1 MSVRKYFTRALH
13 RLQKGPGYTYKELLV
28 WYCDNTNTH
37 GPKRIIKEGPKKQV
51 LWFILTLTFTALI
64 FWQWGLLIQTYLSYG
79 VSTSLSMGF
88 RAMEFPAVTVCNV
101 NPMKYSKVKPLLK
114 DLDELV
120 EIVLERVHLYNQ
132 NGTMPSIL
140 PEVMNKS
147 SQTHLAL
154 WNQVPLVV
162 IDETDPANP
171 LIIDVL
177 KGLQSNSSTMNS
189 RSDVTLVARRYKVAF
204 QLCNQN
210 ATDCFYR
217 NFTTVLHAINE
228 WYTLHY
234 RSIVSQLPV
243 SEQREIGYSGEEF
256 ILTCLFAGEPCD
268 YRNFTQ
274 MFHPTYGNC
283 YIFNWGQDGN
293 ALISSNPGADFGLK
307 LVLDINQEE
316 YIPFLTTSAGAR
328 LMLHDQNTFPFLKD
342 LGMYAMAGSQT
353 SIGILVDEIQRI
365 GAPYSQCTPY
375 GSDVP
380 VPNLYSIYNTSY
392 SMQNCL
398 YSCLQAKLVE
408 KCGCGNYLHPLPD
421 GAHSCNNEDNP
432 SWAYCY
438 YSLGD
443 SSEYKDSCLQICEQ
457 PCNETQYRLTISMAD
472 WPSESSEDWI
482 FHVLSYERDLAINR
496 TMNRNGALKLNLYF
510 QEFNY
515 RTISESAATDIS
527 WLVSNLEGQF
537 GFWMG
542 GSILCIIEFLEI
554 IIDCVW
560 ITIIKLVIWYRDRK
574 HKKAQAQYSGPP
586 PSVSQLARAHTDT
599 GFQHD
604 STDINYGTEAY
615 CNEAY
620 IPPREPT
627 PGTPPPN
634 YDSLRVQPVENTEQI
649 SDSEENF

>member
-101 NPMKYSKVKPLLK
+101 NPMKYSEPPKLIQSMHFLIFLFLTKKISKRERHSLTPVWKTNLKKLL
-114 DLDELV
+114 
-120 EIVLERVHLYNQ
+120 
-132 NGTMPSIL
+132 IL
-140 PEVMNKS
+140 PKTSQACVYLQKPQFLYLVSFFNKYHILKIVVLPLANEKKQKVSVLCKDERMGKKKKS
-147 SQTHLAL
+147 SVYFTNAFLSRVTHNYVQNFFFTDSSLVYAPTEGRL
-154 WNQVPLVV
+154 SFLQVHYGEMCAYFSWTLLTV
-162 IDETDPANP
+162 I
-171 LIIDVL
+171 
-177 KGLQSNSSTMNS
+177 
-189 RSDVTLVARRYKVAF
+189 
-204 QLCNQN
+204 
-210 ATDCFYR
+210 
-217 NFTTVLHAINE
+217 
-228 WYTLHY
+228 
-234 RSIVSQLPV
+234 
-243 SEQREIGYSGEEF
+243 
-256 ILTCLFAGEPCD
+256 
-268 YRNFTQ
+268 NFTQ

-649 SDSEENF
+649 SDSEEN

>member
-101 NPMKYSKVKPLLK
+101 NPMK
-114 DLDELV
+114 
-120 EIVLERVHLYNQ
+120 
-132 NGTMPSIL
+132 
-140 PEVMNKS
+140 
-147 SQTHLAL
+147 
-154 WNQVPLVV
+154 
-162 IDETDPANP
+162 
-171 LIIDVL
+171 
-177 KGLQSNSSTMNS
+177 
-189 RSDVTLVARRYKVAF
+189 
-204 QLCNQN
+204 
-210 ATDCFYR
+210 
-217 NFTTVLHAINE
+217 
-228 WYTLHY
+228 
-234 RSIVSQLPV
+234 
-243 SEQREIGYSGEEF
+243 
-256 ILTCLFAGEPCD
+256 
-268 YRNFTQ
+268 NFTQ